1 MIYLDQTKI
10 EVRLADLIAPSFY
23 DLYWDVIEHHYTHYK
38 LKGGRGSTKSSFIS
52 IMIILGMMNDPEANA
67 ACFRKVGNTLQE
79 SVYEQLLWAIDALKV
94 NHLWH
99 PGITPLRIT
108 YKPTG
113 QRIVF
118 RGMDDPNKAKSIKVR
133 KGYFKYIWFEER
145 AEMDGEE
152 DERKVLQSMMR
163 GGKDFTV
170 FYSWNPPKSI
180 NSWVNQDILFTDEDT
195 IVHSSDY
202 RSVPPEWL
210 GEPFIKEAEK
220 LKNTKPIAYRH
231 EYLGEA
237 VGTGGQV
244 FDNVTVRRITSEEI
258 ERFDKVGHG
267 LDFGFAADPLAYVKN
282 HFDKT
287 RRRLFIF
294 GEVYQVNL
302 SNAKA
307 VAAIKRLNPLNQ
319 LVVAD
324 SEDPRSI
331 NEFHELGLKITGA
344 KKGPGSVE
352 HGIKW
357 LQDLDEIIIDPVL
370 CPNTAREFTGYE
382 LEKDKNGNFKGS
394 YPDKNNHA
402 IDATRYSREED
413 MTMRKAKIRNKVKRG
428 IR

>member
-1 MIYLDQTKI
+1 MMTSQSQIDVDLT
-10 EVRLADLIAPSFY
+10 DLIAPSFY
-23 DLYWDVIEHHYTHYK
+23 ELHWDLKEGKHTHYK

-52 IMIILGMMNDPEANA
+52 IEIILGMMQDQDANA
-67 ACFRKVGNTLQE
+67 VCFRKVGNTLQE
-79 SVYEQLLWAIDALKV
+79 SVYEQLLWAIDALQV

-99 PGITPLRIT
+99 ASLTPLRIT

-133 KGYFKYIWFEER
+133 KGYFKYIWLEER

-163 GGKDFTV
+163 GGSKFVV

-180 NSWVNQDILFTDEDT
+180 NNWVNQDVMVPRDDT
-195 IVHSSDY
+195 VVHSSTY
-202 RSVPPEWL
+202 LTVPKEWL
-210 GEPFIKEAEK
+210 GEQFIIEAEH
-220 LKNTKPIAYRH
+220 LKKVKPQAYEH
-231 EYLGEA
+231 EYLGIA

-244 FDNVTVRRITSEEI
+244 FDNVTVRVITDDEI
-258 ERFDKVGHG
+258 AIFDKIHHG
-267 LDFGFAADPLAYVKN
+267 LDFGYAADPLAYAKC

-307 VAAIKRLNPLNQ
+307 VRLIKQLNPLNQ
-319 LVVAD
+319 TVVAD
-324 SEDPRSI
+324 SEDPRTI
-331 NEFHELGLKITGA
+331 NEFYELGLRVIGA

-357 LQDLDEIIIDPVL
+357 LQDLEEIIIDPYR
-370 CPNTAREFTGYE
+370 CPNAKREFTGYE

-394 YPDKNNHA
+394 YPDKDNHT
-402 IDATRYSREED
+402 IDGTRYAMED
-413 MTMRKAKIRNKVKRG
+413 EMIFRRAKIGRKSRYG
-428 IR
+428 L

>member
-1 MIYLDQTKI
+1 MMTSQNQIDVELT
-10 EVRLADLIAPSFY
+10 DLIAPSFY
-23 DLYWDVIEHHYTHYK
+23 DLHWDIKDGRHTHYK

-52 IMIILGMMNDPEANA
+52 IEIILGMMQDPNANA
-67 ACFRKVGNTLQE
+67 VCFRKVGNTLQE
-79 SVYEQLLWAIDALKV
+79 SVYEQLLWAIDVLQV

-99 PGITPLRIT
+99 ASLTPLRLT
-108 YKPTG
+108 YKSTG
-113 QRIVF
+113 QRIAF

-163 GGKDFTV
+163 GGSKFTV

-180 NSWVNQDILFTDEDT
+180 NSWVNQDVMVPRDDT
-195 IVHSSDY
+195 VVHASTY
-202 RSVPPEWL
+202 LTVPKEWL
-210 GEPFIKEAEK
+210 GEQFLIEAEH
-220 LKNTKPIAYRH
+220 LKKVKPKAYEH
-231 EYLGEA
+231 EYLGIA
-237 VGTGGQV
+237 IGTGGQV
-244 FDNVTVRRITSEEI
+244 FDNVTVRVINDEEI
-258 ERFDKVGHG
+258 SVFDKNHHG
-267 LDFGFAADPLAYVKN
+267 LDFGYAADPLAYVKC

-307 VAAIKRLNPLNQ
+307 VRLIKRLNPLNQ
-319 LVVAD
+319 TVVAD
-324 SEDPRSI
+324 SEDPRTI
-331 NEFHELGLKITGA
+331 NEFNELGLRVIGA

-357 LQDLDEIIIDPVL
+357 LQDLEEIIIDPYR
-370 CPNTAREFTGYE
+370 CPNAKREFTGYE

-394 YPDKNNHA
+394 YPDKDNHT
-402 IDATRYSREED
+402 IDGTRYGLED
-413 MTMRKAKIRNKVKRG
+413 EMIFRRAKIGRKSKYG
-428 IR
+428 L

>member
-1 MIYLDQTKI
+1 MTSQNQIDVELT
-10 EVRLADLIAPSFY
+10 DLIAPSFY
-23 DLYWDVIEHHYTHYK
+23 DLHWDIKDGRHTHYK

-52 IMIILGMMNDPEANA
+52 IEIILGMMQDPNANA
-67 ACFRKVGNTLQE
+67 VCFRKVGNTLQE
-79 SVYEQLLWAIDALKV
+79 SVYEQLLWAIDVLQV

-99 PGITPLRIT
+99 ASLTPLRLT
-108 YKPTG
+108 YKSTG
-113 QRIVF
+113 QRIAF

-163 GGKDFTV
+163 GGSKFTV

-180 NSWVNQDILFTDEDT
+180 NSWVNQDVMVPRDDT
-195 IVHSSDY
+195 VVHASTY
-202 RSVPPEWL
+202 LTVPKEWL
-210 GEPFIKEAEK
+210 GEQFLIEAEH
-220 LKNTKPIAYRH
+220 LKKVKPKAYEH
-231 EYLGEA
+231 EYLGIA
-237 VGTGGQV
+237 IGTGGQV
-244 FDNVTVRRITSEEI
+244 FDNVTVRVINDEEI
-258 ERFDKVGHG
+258 SVFDKNHHG
-267 LDFGFAADPLAYVKN
+267 LDFGYAADPLAYVKC

-307 VAAIKRLNPLNQ
+307 VRLIKRLNPLNQ
-319 LVVAD
+319 TVVAD
-324 SEDPRSI
+324 SEDPRTI
-331 NEFHELGLKITGA
+331 NEFNELGLRVIGA

-357 LQDLDEIIIDPVL
+357 LQDLEEIIIDPYR
-370 CPNTAREFTGYE
+370 CPNAKREFTGYE

-394 YPDKNNHA
+394 YPDKDNHT
-402 IDATRYSREED
+402 IDGTRYGLED
-413 MTMRKAKIRNKVKRG
+413 EMIFRRAKIGRKSKYG
-428 IR
+428 L